1 MHVAET
7 FNFHRNYVFS
17 NFSSWRKRK
26 NLTEKG
32 CGMLMFIVWGRLKFW
47 PGCIPAD
54 ADAQKISS
62 RRIKFWPGC
71 TADDCLKFL
80 ATGDQTCLTFTTL
93 SSLLFKLWWQLN
105 IQDNIF
111 VVQNLDEAEK
121 SPLEVTNFH
130 VSYFVR
136 QLSGT
141 REIGGLWQIAVFV
154 GFVWWQ
160 DFLAVA
166 LQPIFARSPAGCWV
180 EWPNVNI
187 QMFPIAPGCGVI

>member
-1 MHVAET
+1 MV
-7 FNFHRNYVFS
+7 
-17 NFSSWRKRK
+17 
-26 NLTEKG
+26 
-32 CGMLMFIVWGRLKFW
+32 MFIVWGRLKFW

-93 SSLLFKLWWQLN
+93 SSLLFKVWWQLN

-130 VSYFVR
+130 VSYFDNFLVR
-136 QLSGT
+136 GRLVDCDKLLYLSDLFDG
-141 REIGGLWQIAVFV
+141 RISSPWLCSQ
-154 GFVWWQ
+154 
-160 DFLAVA
+160 FLPDLPLEAESSRV
-166 LQPIFARSPAGCWV
+166 SKC
-180 EWPNVNI
+180 
-187 QMFPIAPGCGVI
+187 